1 MILCHCEF
9 LNNSTIPIATFQCLL
24 VFVISFLTYLTWSF
38 HPDLGPLVVFLSV
51 SHVAGCKPERN
62 LDAYGLDEQR
72 ECGSVLSAQ
81 SFVFAHV
88 TRNTLG
94 SGVLY
99 SIKAV
104 LPEEKRVLY
113 DWTLAKCFKR
123 FLLCGTVQGSQTLF
137 WRRQMGQM
145 TPPRS
150 FGVLFHMD
158 ARVHQPQGQLWS
170 SACFCFQFSLHHK
183 TLQHPIGCWPC
194 CFGSTPSHLF
204 RPYSYTRW
212 LYLKFIYHN
221 NFEWIETASMW
232 QLLGKH
238 DDFQYSHPWYS
249 CVEIS
254 LS

>member
-1 MILCHCEF
+1 MTLCHCEF

-51 SHVAGCKPERN
+51 SHVAGCKTERN
-62 LDAYGLDEQR
+62 QDAYGLDEQR
-72 ECGSVLSAQ
+72 EYGSVLSAQ
-81 SFVFAHV
+81 SFVFAHA

-123 FLLCGTVQGSQTLF
+123 FLLCGPYGTVQGSQTLS

-145 TPPRS
+145 TPPGPLESCFIWMLESVSLRVS
-150 FGVLFHMD
+150 FDL
-158 ARVHQPQGQLWS
+158 QL
-170 SACFCFQFSLHHK
+170 AFVFNFLYIIKLC
-183 TLQHPIGCWPC
+183 
-194 CFGSTPSHLF
+194 ST
-204 RPYSYTRW
+204 
-212 LYLKFIYHN
+212 
-221 NFEWIETASMW
+221 
-232 QLLGKH
+232 Q
-238 DDFQYSHPWYS
+238 
-249 CVEIS
+249 
-254 LS
+254 